1 VPGVVRAS
9 VGYTGSTIDID
20 GDGTGTGTGTG
31 TATPTPTY
39 KSVCKGDGN
48 TEAVRIEYDPSI
60 LKYEHVIRRFVESP
74 KVPNIYGEQD
84 LQYQVA
90 IWVHSKEQRM
100 TAQNVCEDVCKN
112 IPILDVMPWF
122 DAEDSHQNFFGQGWK

>member
-9 VGYTGSTIDID
+9 VGYTGSSTIDID
-20 GDGTGTGTGTG
+20 GDG

-60 LKYEHVIRRFVESP
+60 LKYEDVIRRFVESP

-84 LQYQVA
+84 PQYQVA
-90 IWVHSKEQRM
+90 IWVDSKEQRM